1 MGKSLNDIGVL
12 ITRPAHQQTE
22 IESLIENEG
31 GTPYS
36 VPLIKIVSPESWDS
50 ADSAIS
56 EIGSFDW
63 ILFTSVNGVDGFW
76 ERVKQ
81 SGNNINQLLPKKIAA
96 VGSKTRKRLEDLGLE
111 VSLQPKTFDGDN
123 LLKLIDD
130 EQIINKRILFPGAE
144 YGREQLINGLINVGA
159 SVVSVPVYRTI
170 PNADVNS
177 EELISL
183 FVDGVIQI
191 VTFFSPSTF
200 KVFLNNLPQEIIEKT
215 INKFVAVA
223 VIGSTTSKYV
233 NGLGFKAEIVPEE
246 HTAFGLIEAM
256 KSWAESSGVLDNGRK
271 TPKLSYSLKA

>member
-1 MGKSLNDIGVL
+1 MSRPLRDIGIL
-12 ITRPAHQQTE
+12 ITRPSHQQTE
-22 IESLIENEG
+22 IESLIKNEG

-50 ADSAIS
+50 ADSSIS
-56 EIGSFDW
+56 EIESFDW

-76 ERVKQ
+76 DRVKQ
-81 SGNNINQLLPKKIAA
+81 SGKNINQLLPIKIAA
-96 VGSKTRKRLEDLGLE
+96 VGSKTKKRLEELGLE
-111 VSLQPKTFDGDN
+111 VSIQPKTFDGEN
-123 LLKLIDD
+123 LLELIDN
-130 EQIINKRILFPGAE
+130 EQINNKRILFPGAE
-144 YGREQLINGLINVGA
+144 YGREQLINGLVNVGA
-159 SVVSVPVYRTI
+159 SVISVPVYRTI
-170 PNADVNS
+170 PNDDVNS
-177 EELISL
+177 EKLISL

-200 KVFLNNLPQEIIEKT
+200 KVFLNSLPKEIIEKT
-215 INKFVAVA
+215 INKLVAVA

-256 KSWAESSGVLDNGRK
+256 KNWAESSGVLDNGRK